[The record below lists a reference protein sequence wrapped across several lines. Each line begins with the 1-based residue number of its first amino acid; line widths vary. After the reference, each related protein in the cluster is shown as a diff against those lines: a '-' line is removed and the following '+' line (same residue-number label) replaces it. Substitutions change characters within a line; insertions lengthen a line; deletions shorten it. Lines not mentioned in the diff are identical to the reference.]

1 MISVNL
7 IYIRFFDKCTRNTTI
22 SSTTKKTTTNSQKLI
37 EELLTYSKAIKQS
50 RIGTSKFSILTDG
63 NCSHV
68 YAFNIQKLISYT
80 HERDCVRMY
89 EHEREKDR

>member
-37 EELLTYSKAIKQS
+37 ELLTYSKAIKQS

-63 NCSHV
+63 NSSHV
-68 YAFNIQKLISYT
+68 YTFNIQKLIFYT
-80 HERDCVRMY
+80 LERDCVRMY
-89 EHEREKDR
+89 EHERERDR